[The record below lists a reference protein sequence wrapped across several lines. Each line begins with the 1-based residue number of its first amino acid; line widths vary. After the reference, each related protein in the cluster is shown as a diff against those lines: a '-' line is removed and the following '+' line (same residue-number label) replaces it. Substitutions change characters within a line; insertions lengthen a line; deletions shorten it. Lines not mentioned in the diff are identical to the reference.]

1 MFEITPG
8 ICSTHV
14 TPARRC
20 SRTASTEDTR
30 LKRALLIVLA
40 VLPLLLFSACFGFLD
55 RGFRFHGEYEA
66 PHSGFRIE
74 VMARGYVKGGY
85 DIAETAFAVARFCP
99 VHQSAGRSFEL
110 SLLAEEGQWIKAS
123 CHDFDLNHA
132 EWNWK
137 TADSLLEGLL
147 SKAGF
152 SNVSEEEVKGAVQV
166 LDGSLA
172 GPKGARLKGQ
182 IDSLVVLRADTSY
195 EMGVKRGR
203 PSSDWM
209 DESALQ
215 LCNR

>member
-1 MFEITPG
+1 MSRPRG
-8 ICSTHV
+8 
-14 TPARRC
+14 C
-20 SRTASTEDTR
+20 SRTASTANTR

-40 VLPLLLFSACFGFLD
+40 VLPLLIFSGCFGFLD

-74 VMARGYVKGGY
+74 VMARGYVKGGH
-85 DIAETAFAVARFCP
+85 DIAKTAFAVARFCP
-99 VHQSAGRSFEL
+99 LHQSAGRSFEL

-123 CHDFDLNHA
+123 CRDFNLNHA

-137 TADSLLEGLL
+137 TADSVLQGLL

-152 SNVSEEEVKGAVQV
+152 SNVSADEVKGSVQV

-203 PSSDWM
+203 PSSDWI
-209 DESALQ
+209 DQSALQ

>member
-1 MFEITPG
+1 
-8 ICSTHV
+8 
-14 TPARRC
+14 
-20 SRTASTEDTR
+20 
-30 LKRALLIVLA
+30 
-40 VLPLLLFSACFGFLD
+40 
-55 RGFRFHGEYEA
+55 
-66 PHSGFRIE
+66 
-74 VMARGYVKGGY
+74 MARGYVKGGY
-85 DIAETAFAVARFCP
+85 DIAETAFAVVRFCP
-99 VHQSAGRSFEL
+99 LHQGGARSFEL
-110 SLLAEEGQWIKAS
+110 SLLAEQGQWMKAS
-123 CHDFDLNHA
+123 CRDFNLNHA

-137 TADSLLEGLL
+137 TADSVLQGLL

-152 SNVSEEEVKGAVQV
+152 SNVSAEELKGAVQV

-203 PSSDWM
+203 PSNDWI

>member
-1 MFEITPG
+1 
-8 ICSTHV
+8 
-14 TPARRC
+14 
-20 SRTASTEDTR
+20 
-30 LKRALLIVLA
+30 LKRALLIALA
-40 VLPLLLFSACFGFLD
+40 VLPLLIFSGCFGFLD
-55 RGFRFHGEYEA
+55 RGFGFHGEYEA

-99 VHQSAGRSFEL
+99 LHQSAGRPFEL
-110 SLLAEEGQWIKAS
+110 SLLAEEEQWIKVS
-123 CHDFDLNHA
+123 CHDFDLNHT

-137 TADSLLEGLL
+137 TAESVLRGLL

-152 SNVSEEEVKGAVQV
+152 SNVSAEEVKGAVQV

-195 EMGVKRGR
+195 DIGVKRGR
-203 PSSDWM
+203 PSSDWI
-209 DESALQ
+209 DQSALQ
-215 LCNR
+215 LCSR

>member
-1 MFEITPG
+1 M
-8 ICSTHV
+8 
-14 TPARRC
+14 C

-40 VLPLLLFSACFGFLD
+40 ALPLLIFSGCFGFLD

-74 VMARGYVKGGY
+74 VLARGYVKSGY
-85 DIAETAFAVARFCP
+85 DIAETAFALARFCP
-99 VHQSAGRSFEL
+99 LHQRAGRSFEL
-110 SLLAEEGQWIKAS
+110 SLLAEKGQWIKAS
-123 CHDFDLNHA
+123 CRDFNLNRD

-137 TADSLLEGLL
+137 TADSVLQGLL
-147 SKAGF
+147 SEAGF
-152 SNVSEEEVKGAVQV
+152 SNASAEEVKGAVQV

-195 EMGVKRGR
+195 DIGVKRGR
-203 PSSDWM
+203 PSSDWIE
-209 DESALQ
+209 ESALQ

>member
-1 MFEITPG
+1 
-8 ICSTHV
+8 
-14 TPARRC
+14 
-20 SRTASTEDTR
+20 

-55 RGFRFHGEYEA
+55 RGFRFHGEYETR
-66 PHSGFRIE
+66 HSGFRIE

-99 VHQSAGRSFEL
+99 LHQRPGSSFKL
-110 SLLAEEGQWIKAS
+110 SLLAEEGQWIRVS

-137 TADSLLEGLL
+137 TADSVLGGLL

-152 SNVSEEEVKGAVQV
+152 SNVSAKEVKGAVQV

-195 EMGVKRGR
+195 DIGVKRGR
-203 PSSDWM
+203 PSSDWI
-209 DESALQ
+209 DQSALE